1 MIRCIYQIFLKS
13 ELLPTNLSSDYF
25 LHILKSVLGYCAIS
39 NSKQSKPKPFYINDI
54 MLAALQAITF

>member
-13 ELLPTNLSSDYF
+13 ELLPTILSSDYF
-25 LHILKSVLGYCAIS
+25 LHIQKSVLGYRAIS
-39 NSKQSKPKPFYINDI
+39 NSKQSKPKAFYINDI